1 MTLSFVTSGFVFNS
15 FLKAVF
21 RLLIV
26 IQEGDAANDWRR
38 LMLLLLQTH
47 QLWQVPCEY
56 GLASY
61 MAWALR
67 LAKN

>member
-56 GLASY
+56 GLASD
-61 MAWALR
+61 MVWAFR